1 MISKL
6 YRLEMNENWRVARIV
21 YPLMIFITAGAALLS
36 LLNNPAISGISLFIN
51 ILTLIFGSIYVIVQT
66 VYNDYHNFQGKRG
79 YLFRSI
85 PAKSSEF
92 LLSRF
97 FYYLSFFLATLI
109 IFTLLFLTV
118 LEVNLEAGVFNI
130 VWIFLSELV
139 FTSAWG
145 IAVSAYILISML
157 ISIIVLI
164 FVITVGSEA
173 KLHRLGAGGP
183 VVVYF
188 IYYLVG
194 QVLTLL
200 SMVFIPL
207 GIRMTV
213 NPLTDS
219 IVNVE
224 LVTEGML
231 KYFLD
236 SLRVTAEPEQVVIG
250 IGFIFV
256 QILLAVVVAFLTYR
270 SFDKKFSLRT

>member
-36 LLNNPAISGISLFIN
+36 LLNNPAISGISMFIN
-51 ILTLIFGSIYVIVQT
+51 ILTLVFGSIYVIVQT

-139 FTSAWG
+139 FTSGWG
-145 IAVSAYILISML
+145 IAVSAYLLISML
-157 ISIIVLI
+157 ISIIALL

-183 VVVYF
+183 VLVYF

-213 NPLTDS
+213 NPLNNS

-236 SLRVTAEPEQVVIG
+236 SLRLTAEPEQVVIG
-250 IGFIFV
+250 IGFIFT
-256 QILLAVVVAFLTYR
+256 QILLAVVIAFLTYR
-270 SFDKKFSLRT
+270 SFDKKFSLRA

>member
-36 LLNNPAISGISLFIN
+36 LLNNPAISGISMFIN
-51 ILTLIFGSIYVIVQT
+51 ILTLVFGSIYVIVQT

-139 FTSAWG
+139 FTSGWG

-183 VVVYF
+183 VLVYF
-188 IYYLVG
+188 IYYLVR

-207 GIRMTV
+207 GIRMSV
-213 NPLTDS
+213 NPLNDS

-236 SLRVTAEPEQVVIG
+236 SLRMTAEPEQVVIG
-250 IGFIFV
+250 IGFIFTL
-256 QILLAVVVAFLTYR
+256 ILLAVVIAFLTYR
-270 SFDKKFSLRT
+270 SFDKKFSLRA

>member
-1 MISKL
+1 
-6 YRLEMNENWRVARIV
+6 MNETWRVARIV

-36 LLNNPAISGISLFIN
+36 LLNNPAIRGISMFIN
-51 ILTLIFGSIYVIVQT
+51 ILTLVFGSIYVIVQT

-139 FTSAWG
+139 FTSGWG

-157 ISIIVLI
+157 ISIIALL

-183 VVVYF
+183 VLVYF

-194 QVLTLL
+194 QVLTLI

-213 NPLTDS
+213 NPLNDS

-236 SLRVTAEPEQVVIG
+236 SLRLTADPEQVVIG
-250 IGFIFV
+250 IGFIFT
-256 QILLAVVVAFLTYR
+256 QILLAVVIAFLTYR
-270 SFDKKFSLRT
+270 SFDKKFSLRA

>member
-36 LLNNPAISGISLFIN
+36 LLNNPAIRGISMFIN
-51 ILTLIFGSIYVIVQT
+51 ILTLVFGSIYVIVQT

-139 FTSAWG
+139 FTSGWG

-183 VVVYF
+183 VLVYF

-213 NPLTDS
+213 NPLNNS

-236 SLRVTAEPEQVVIG
+236 SLRLTAEPEQVVIG
-250 IGFIFV
+250 IGFIFT
-256 QILLAVVVAFLTYR
+256 QILLAVVIAFLTYR
-270 SFDKKFSLRT
+270 SFDKKFSLRA

>member
-36 LLNNPAISGISLFIN
+36 LLNNPAIRGISMFIN
-51 ILTLIFGSIYVIVQT
+51 ILTLVFGSIYVIVQT

-139 FTSAWG
+139 FTSGWG
-145 IAVSAYILISML
+145 IAVSAYLLISML
-157 ISIIVLI
+157 ISIIELL

-183 VVVYF
+183 VLVYF

-194 QVLTLL
+194 QVLTLI
-200 SMVFIPL
+200 SMDFIPL

-213 NPLTDS
+213 NPLNDS

-236 SLRVTAEPEQVVIG
+236 SLRLTADPEQVVIG
-250 IGFIFV
+250 IGFIFT
-256 QILLAVVVAFLTYR
+256 QILLAVVIAFLTYR
-270 SFDKKFSLRT
+270 SFDKKFSLRA

>member
-157 ISIIVLI
+157 ISIITLL

-256 QILLAVVVAFLTYR
+256 QILLAVVIAFLTYR

>member
-36 LLNNPAISGISLFIN
+36 LLNNPAISGISMFIN
-51 ILTLIFGSIYVIVQT
+51 ILTLVFGSIYVIVQT

-109 IFTLLFLTV
+109 IFALLFLTV
-118 LEVNLEAGVFNI
+118 LEVNLEAGGFNI

-139 FTSAWG
+139 FTSGWG
-145 IAVSAYILISML
+145 IAVSAYLLISML

-183 VVVYF
+183 VLVYF

-213 NPLTDS
+213 NPLNDS

-236 SLRVTAEPEQVVIG
+236 SLRLTAEPEQVVIG
-250 IGFIFV
+250 IGFIFT
-256 QILLAVVVAFLTYR
+256 QILLAVVIAFLTYR
-270 SFDKKFSLRT
+270 SFDKKFSLRA

>member
-36 LLNNPAISGISLFIN
+36 LLNNPAIRGISMFIN
-51 ILTLIFGSIYVIVQT
+51 ILTLVFGSIYVIVQT

-139 FTSAWG
+139 FTSGWG

-183 VVVYF
+183 VLVYF

-213 NPLTDS
+213 NPLNDS

-236 SLRVTAEPEQVVIG
+236 SLRLTADPEQVVIG
-250 IGFIFV
+250 IGFIFT
-256 QILLAVVVAFLTYR
+256 QILLAVVIAFLTYR
-270 SFDKKFSLRT
+270 SFDKKFSLRA

>member
-256 QILLAVVVAFLTYR
+256 QILLAVVIAFLTYR

>member
-36 LLNNPAISGISLFIN
+36 LLNNPAIRGISMFIN
-51 ILTLIFGSIYVIVQT
+51 ILTLVFGSIYVIVQT

-109 IFTLLFLTV
+109 IFALLFLTV

-139 FTSAWG
+139 FTSGWG

-183 VVVYF
+183 VLVYF

-213 NPLTDS
+213 NPLNDS

-236 SLRVTAEPEQVVIG
+236 SLRLTADPEQVVIG
-250 IGFIFV
+250 IGFIFT
-256 QILLAVVVAFLTYR
+256 QILLAVVIAFLTYR
-270 SFDKKFSLRT
+270 SFDKKFSLRA

>member
-36 LLNNPAISGISLFIN
+36 LLNNPAIRGISMFIN
-51 ILTLIFGSIYVIVQT
+51 ILTLVFGSIYVIVQT

-139 FTSAWG
+139 FTSGWG

-183 VVVYF
+183 VLVYF

-213 NPLTDS
+213 NPLNNS

-236 SLRVTAEPEQVVIG
+236 SLRLTADPEQVVIG
-250 IGFIFV
+250 IGFIFT
-256 QILLAVVVAFLTYR
+256 QILLAVVIAFLTYR
-270 SFDKKFSLRT
+270 SFDKKFSLRA